1 MELKE
6 KFIYILKEFKT
17 KKQKKKTEN
26 NKNEQQNQKID
37 DRN

>member
-6 KFIYILKEFKT
+6 KFIYKLKEFKT
-17 KKQKKKTEN
+17 KKQKKTEN